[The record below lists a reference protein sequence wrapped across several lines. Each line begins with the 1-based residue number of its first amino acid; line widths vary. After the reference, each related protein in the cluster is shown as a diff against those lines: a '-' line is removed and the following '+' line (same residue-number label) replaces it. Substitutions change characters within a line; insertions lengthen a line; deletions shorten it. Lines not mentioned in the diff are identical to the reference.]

1 VFHWGWTI
9 SVSLEG
15 PRGGGGF
22 DTTLTRRIWDMP
34 RVNWDLRLIARDES
48 VSEEI

>member
-1 VFHWGWTI
+1 MVA
-9 SVSLEG
+9 S
-15 PRGGGGF
+15 
-22 DTTLTRRIWDMP
+22 TRRLPEEFGMC